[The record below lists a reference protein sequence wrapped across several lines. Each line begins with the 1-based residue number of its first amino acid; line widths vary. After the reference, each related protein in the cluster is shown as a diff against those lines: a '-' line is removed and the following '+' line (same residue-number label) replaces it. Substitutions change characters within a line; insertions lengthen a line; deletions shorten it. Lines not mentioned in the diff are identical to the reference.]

1 MVDDQHIGALHVVA
15 GAMKGAVLV
24 MAQRLVA
31 GVAVGGDAIPA
42 SVGNGL
48 WPVVPIPVPFAIGVG
63 LPQRLVAIFVAVRWL
78 GFAQTAKVEL
88 EVGHLGTTGCLL
100 KQMFAAVALTSLDQH
115 KAKRQLAVA
124 MVKRKVF
131 VDQLLLQGHGGG
143 RDHQLLLGESRHR
156 DGTLSIRK
164 GFADTGSCFG
174 NQNTALFV
182 VLAGQGFGYL
192 CHQKVLLFARHKT
205 G

>member
-1 MVDDQHIGALHVVA
+1 MGFIQYIDAFIWGGQDDTSAHSEIGKQQRMVDHQYIGAIHVVA

-63 LPQRLVAIFVAVRWL
+63 LPQGLVAIFVAVRWF

-88 EVGHLGTTGCLL
+88 KVGHLGTTGCLL
-100 KQMFAAVALTSLDQH
+100 QQMFATVALAPFDQH
-115 KAKRQLAVA
+115 ETKRQLAVA
-124 MVKRKVF
+124 VVEGEVF
-131 VDQLLLQGHGGG
+131 VDQLLLQRHGGG
-143 RDHQLLLGESRHR
+143 GDHQLLLGKASYRN
-156 DGTLSIRK
+156 S
-164 GFADTGSCFG
+164 
-174 NQNTALFV
+174 ALCI
-182 VLAGQGFGYL
+182 GE
-192 CHQKVLLFARHKT
+192 
-205 G
+205 